1 MSSHLRALG
10 PGQEM
15 EAEIAGDTNS
25 RWKLGVI
32 AGHAGAEEV
41 ASSILESGLIL
52 VRLRKATPPTTPP
65 TTEDEP

>member
-1 MSSHLRALG
+1 VSSHLRSLD

-32 AGHAGAEEV
+32 AGHAGAAEV
-41 ASSILESGLIL
+41 DVSRLDSGHLL
-52 VRLRKATPPTTPP
+52 VRLRKG
-65 TTEDEP
+65 EP